1 MGIIGFVG
9 LVFVCPHV
17 SMFMIY
23 RCYLMKLF
31 KQQILVYVL
40 LSIYPEKYPLKPT
53 ANNLN
58 NFKTESLRT
67 S

>member
-17 SMFMIY
+17 SLFMIY
-23 RCYLMKLF
+23 RCSYLMKFF

-40 LSIYPEKYPLKPT
+40 LSIYSEKYLLKIS
-53 ANNLN
+53 AHCQ
-58 NFKTESLRT
+58 
-67 S
+67 